1 MTGIVEITINGEVKQ
16 LKYANFALE
25 AYTKLTGADIGTI
38 KEVSED
44 YSQLDMTSDI
54 IYCGLVGSCRSKG
67 EAVTFSKE
75 DVNRWIDDV
84 SMVDQLSAIKEFMN
98 SVVKT
103 TNEMLNAF
111 KAMSGGEE
119 KKK

>member
-25 AYTKLTGADIGTI
+25 AYTKLTGADIGTF

-54 IYCGLVGSCRSKG
+54 IYC
-67 EAVTFSKE
+67 
-75 DVNRWIDDV
+75 
-84 SMVDQLSAIKEFMN
+84 
-98 SVVKT
+98 
-103 TNEMLNAF
+103 
-111 KAMSGGEE
+111 
-119 KKK
+119 

>member
-16 LKYANFALE
+16 LKFANFAIE
-25 AYTKLTGADIGTI
+25 QYTRLTGADIGSI

-44 YSQLDMTSDI
+44 YSQLDMVSDI
-54 IYCGLVGSCRSKG
+54 IFCGLVGACRSNGK
-67 EAVTFSKE
+67 VVDFTKE
-75 DVNRWIDDV
+75 DVNMWMDDV
-84 SMVDQLSAIKEFMN
+84 SYTDQLLVIKEFMN
-98 SVVKT
+98 SVVKL

-111 KAMSGGEE
+111 KAMGGSDE